1 LLQKFLIF
9 FRFSYPIFW
18 RKKSNILYKLI
29 ILVLLPLS
37 LLFFLISS
45 IQKKIQK
52 SNKIGVPVICIGN
65 LVAGGSGKTPM
76 VLHLLKLLKKRCLN
90 IHVVSRGYG
99 GNLKG
104 PIKVEKEK
112 HTFDQVGDE
121 ALLIAKENN
130 IWISKNK
137 YAGVFAATLNGAD
150 LIILDDGLQNN
161 SIKKDLNI
169 VVVDGEFGFGNGLIL
184 PAGPLREPYK
194 QRLKKSDILI
204 LLNNDKYNIQKKI
217 NKYIPIIKGKSF
229 IKNYKNLI
237 KKKLVVFSGIG
248 RPEKFLNSLKKKN
261 LNILKFFSF
270 PDHYAYS
277 KNDLNK
283 IINYSKNNNAIPVTT
298 LKDKQRINR
307 DLRKKIYFVDLEIKL
322 EKTDVLSK
330 KLKLKNCIK

>member
-1 LLQKFLIF
+1 MLQKFLIF

-76 VLHLLKLLKKRCLN
+76 VLHLLKLLKKRGLN

-161 SIKKDLNI
+161 SIKKQNI
-169 VVVDGEFGFGNGLIL
+169 ESCRMANF
-184 PAGPLREPYK
+184 A
-194 QRLKKSDILI
+194 
-204 LLNNDKYNIQKKI
+204 
-217 NKYIPIIKGKSF
+217 
-229 IKNYKNLI
+229 
-237 KKKLVVFSGIG
+237 
-248 RPEKFLNSLKKKN
+248 
-261 LNILKFFSF
+261 
-270 PDHYAYS
+270 
-277 KNDLNK
+277 
-283 IINYSKNNNAIPVTT
+283 
-298 LKDKQRINR
+298 
-307 DLRKKIYFVDLEIKL
+307 
-322 EKTDVLSK
+322 
-330 KLKLKNCIK
+330 